1 MVARGDPDNWRPP
14 FRKIHYRCLKDTFQ
28 AFRKHHY
35 RPLKK
40 KKNRTP
46 FKRCYRR
53 RSRRCCIHLSS
64 AVKAPFSGTPVRHSG
79 AIFK

>member
-28 AFRKHHY
+28 AFRKHHN

-40 KKNRTP
+40 KK
-46 FKRCYRR
+46 
-53 RSRRCCIHLSS
+53 
-64 AVKAPFSGTPVRHSG
+64 
-79 AIFK
+79 